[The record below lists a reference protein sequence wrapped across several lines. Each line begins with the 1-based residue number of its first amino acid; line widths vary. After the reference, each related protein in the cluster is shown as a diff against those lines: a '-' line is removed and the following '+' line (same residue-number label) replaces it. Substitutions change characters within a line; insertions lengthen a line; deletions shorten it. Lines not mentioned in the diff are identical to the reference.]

1 MAAIF
6 LSYAREDRGS
16 AEKLARVLEGAGHSV
31 WWDRRLDSGEEFSAE
46 IEAALDQSDVV
57 VVAWSQVSI
66 KSRWVR
72 DEASVGG
79 DRGQLVPISI
89 DGSLPPMGF
98 RQFHTLDL
106 TGWKGSRR
114 DRRTAELLH
123 AVERR
128 LKGTEAPATGAA
140 VAVQAQR
147 GFPIPARWPLWATAA
162 GLLLVAIVG
171 AGLWFEHGRETA
183 TANTSRP
190 TLALLPLTTAST
202 DPRLRELASA
212 TFDSLS
218 AKLSQSGFPVK
229 LLTSAAQG
237 NAAAAD
243 YVIAGDFSSDGD
255 KVAATLH
262 LNQAAQGMTITS
274 YRFEASGKDVQNLP
288 ERIGVQTAGNL
299 SGSVSELTLDRQH
312 PTDPTV
318 LAELMRFNYA
328 SADWLQSY
336 QSMQRILAKTPDLR
350 IAQVGLAYYT
360 GFVLD
365 QFPTDQRSAAIAAAR
380 HAYDRSHELDPSNG
394 DVEGSWCFLH
404 SETMFGECENRLRAG
419 IARSPDDSWLNDFL
433 AGLLTEVGRFDEA
446 EQLQQLSYTH
456 DPYAPNK
463 IAHTLRM
470 LEFAGEAADAQQL
483 YDNGVRWWPE
493 QKGLFLRTRLLG
505 LIWRGD
511 FTAIGRLEK
520 DLEAAKYRKSTE
532 IIAALNSRSAPA
544 LRQACANPL
553 GDNVDPYFPLRCF
566 LAFNLLGDEDG
577 AYALADKIYPR
588 RVGATP
594 AETEQIWVKNPDGG
608 APTQLLTSAPAA
620 SFRRDPRFLQLAER
634 TGLLAYWRSGRLP
647 DFCKSP
653 AEPVCAAIAKH

>member
-46 IEAALDQSDVV
+46 IEAALDESDVV
-57 VVAWSQVSI
+57 VVAWSRASV

-79 DRGQLVPISI
+79 DRDRLVPTSI

-114 DRRTAELLH
+114 DPRTAELLH
-123 AVERR
+123 SVERR
-128 LKGTEAPATGAA
+128 LNGSAAAATAPPAEPAA
-140 VAVQAQR
+140 KARFAI
-147 GFPIPARWPLWATAA
+147 GNRWPLWTAVGA
-162 GLLLVAIVG
+162 LLLVAIA
-171 AGLWFEHGRETA
+171 AGGWWFEHRREPPRTTA
-183 TANTSRP
+183 SKP
-190 TLALLPLTTAST
+190 TLALLPLTTASA
-202 DPRLRELASA
+202 DPRLRELASE

-218 AKLSQSGFPVK
+218 AKLSQSGFSVK

-237 NAAAAD
+237 NAVAAD

-262 LNQAAQGMTITS
+262 LNQAAQGITITS
-274 YRFEASGKDVQNLP
+274 YRFEASGKDVENLP

-299 SGSVSELTLDRQH
+299 SGSVSELTLDPQH

-365 QFPTDQRSAAIAAAR
+365 EFPADQRSGAIAAAR
-380 HAYDRSHELDPSNG
+380 HAYDKSHELDPSNG

-433 AGLLTEVGRFDEA
+433 AALLTEVGRFDEA
-446 EQLQQLSYTH
+446 EQLQQLSYSH

-470 LEFAGEAADAQQL
+470 LEFAGEAPDAQQL

-493 QKGLFLRTRLLG
+493 QRGLFLRARLLG

-511 FTAIGRLEK
+511 FAAIGRLEK
-520 DLEAAKYRKSTE
+520 ELKAAKYRKSTE
-532 IIAALNSRSAPA
+532 IIAALNSRSVPA
-544 LRQACANPL
+544 LRQVCADPF
-553 GDNVDPYFPLRCF
+553 GANVDPYYPPRCF

-577 AYALADKIYPR
+577 AYALAEKMYPR

-594 AETEQIWVKNPDGG
+594 AETDQIWVKDPDGA

-620 SFRRDPRFLQLAER
+620 SLRRDPRFLQLAER

-653 AEPVCAAIAKH
+653 PEPVCAAIAKH